1 MNFQILRSSLSNLP
15 GMIFVLKAISGIV
28 IASIL
33 ILGTLGLSQDV
44 FAAAYI
50 KFDGVDGEAIDKDH
64 ADWIELLSFEFDDL
78 TKIAVSKNIDKS
90 TPKLLEALCKGSSSS
105 SSALI
110 CDPSGSTD
118 GSPDRP
124 IDPPFEI
131 VTIDL
136 CKTTH
141 GKKQQCY
148 LQLEL
153 TRVSVTDFSI
163 SGSTDGEQVPT
174 ENFSLNFEEIKV
186 TYTEFDKKGK
196 KGGNIEYS
204 WKVEEGTA

>member
-1 MNFQILRSSLSNLP
+1 MT
-15 GMIFVLKAISGIV
+15 FVLKAISGIV

-33 ILGTLGLSQDV
+33 ILGTLGLSQDA
-44 FAAAYI
+44 FAAAFVKY
-50 KFDGVDGEAIDKDH
+50 DGVDGESADKDH

-78 TKIAVSKNIDKS
+78 TEISASKDVDKS
-90 TPKLLEALCKGSSSS
+90 TPKLMEAVCKGRSIPSSGPF
-105 SSALI
+105 LV

-118 GSPDRP
+118 GNPDRP
-124 IDPPFEI
+124 IGPSFDI

-136 CKTTH
+136 CRTTH
-141 GKKQQCY
+141 GNERQCY

-153 TRVSVTDFSI
+153 VNVRVTSFSI

-186 TYTEFDKKGK
+186 TYTEFDQKGK
-196 KGGNIEYS
+196 KKGNIEYS
-204 WKVEEGTA
+204 WKVEEGEA